1 MNTWVPLKMH
11 RPRGSVNVG
20 ESRRARIELK
30 HLSCLEL
37 MTMVQRLINYIQNDE
52 GAIDQCGVNV
62 KAGGEMTVGAWGGVG
77 SGRGSGTSPL
87 KQIVTISASIY
98 NVFHSVIYNSVVTT

>member
-11 RPRGSVNVG
+11 LPRGSVNVG

-52 GAIDQCGVNV
+52 GAIDQCGVKV
-62 KAGGEMTVGAWGGVG
+62 TAGGEMKVGDWGGVG
-77 SGRGSGTSPL
+77 SGNISVFLVFREAGD
-87 KQIVTISASIY
+87 QIKNTPVTYVSEK
-98 NVFHSVIYNSVVTT
+98 